1 LSAHADAAITAGLRP
16 ELFAGRGVLANS
28 RTLVFVALIV
38 LAIAGFGF
46 RVTGLSA
53 EGLSEDELNK
63 LNAVADYR
71 TNGLTGANGEHPM
84 LMKALQAATII
95 LAEKWNSTSFVA
107 SRPANRIAPETALR
121 LPGAIIGALT
131 TILIFLIA
139 SELFGSEVALIAA
152 ALWAFDPA
160 AIGFNRVAKEDS
172 FLSFFFLLANVF
184 WLRGQRVAESTDRNP
199 NKYYWLTAASY
210 GAMVASKYVPHLMA
224 ISFCYYW
231 MFQKIP
237 ETRWRL
243 GKKRILTFFAI
254 IGLVFLVL
262 SPTVLLPE
270 TWKQMG
276 LFAGGKRI
284 SHDGYEFM
292 NQLYTQRFSDWLNGI
307 PVYFYLVFTAVK
319 LPLLTVLGFVAGL
332 PLLFRRK
339 LGDGRYFILF
349 WFMLWVVAF
358 CFPGGKFTRYYT
370 TVLPAVLITSALGI
384 QFVGRWLANGIS
396 RFDWGT
402 SLKHYV
408 PASLAVIVITASVI
422 NSVNAAPHFRLFT
435 NSIGG
440 GTNWAGYYFPHDEFY
455 DASMRDVM
463 TEIARRAR
471 PGARV
476 ASESSSLASYYA
488 ERENRPDLVCISL
501 SNPDEV
507 KQLSGGDYVII
518 ARGRRYFS
526 NDAIISTLRDH
537 STPITELKLGPV
549 PSTKLYELDPS
560 SLARLQAASR

>member
-1 LSAHADAAITAGLRP
+1 MSAHAEAIITAGLRP
-16 ELFAGRGVLANS
+16 ELFAGRGLLANS
-28 RTLVFVALIV
+28 KTLVFAALIV
-38 LAIAGFGF
+38 LVIAGFGF

-71 TNGLTGANGEHPM
+71 ANGLTGANGEHPM
-84 LMKALQAATII
+84 LMKAFQAATII
-95 LAEKWNSTSFVA
+95 LAEKWNNTSFVA
-107 SRPANRIAPETALR
+107 SRPAYQVAPETALR
-121 LPGAIIGALT
+121 LPGTIVGTVSA
-131 TILIFLIA
+131 ILIFLIV
-139 SELFGSEVALIAA
+139 SELFGTEVALIAA
-152 ALWAFDPA
+152 ALWAFDPT
-160 AIGFNRVAKEDS
+160 AIGFSRVAKEDS
-172 FLSFFFLLANVF
+172 FLLFFFLLANVF
-184 WLRGQRVAESTDRNP
+184 WLRGQRVAESTDSNP

-210 GAMVASKYVPHLMA
+210 GAMVASKYLPHLFA

-231 MFQKIP
+231 MFQKMP

-243 GKKRILTFFAI
+243 GKKRVLTFFAI
-254 IGLVFLVL
+254 MGVVFLIL

-270 TWKQMG
+270 TWQQMG
-276 LFAGGKRI
+276 LFAGGKRV

-292 NQLYTQRFSDWLNGI
+292 NKLYTQRFSDWLNGI
-307 PVYFYLVFTAVK
+307 PVYFYLVLTAVK
-319 LPLLTVLGFVAGL
+319 LPLLTVLGFVVGL

-370 TVLPAVLITSALGI
+370 TILPAVLITSALGI
-384 QFVGRWLANGIS
+384 QFVGRWLANWAAG
-396 RFDWGT
+396 
-402 SLKHYV
+402 LKHYV
-408 PASLAVIVITASVI
+408 PASLAVIVIAGSVI

-471 PGARV
+471 HGARV
-476 ASESSSLASYYA
+476 ASESPSLATYYA
-488 ERENRPDLVCISL
+488 ERAKRPDLVCVSL
-501 SNPDEV
+501 SDPDAIN
-507 KQLSGGDYVII
+507 QLAVGDYVII

-526 NDAIISTLRDH
+526 NDALISTLQTH
-537 STPITELKLGPV
+537 ATPVTELKLGPV
-549 PSTKLYELDPS
+549 PSAKIYELDS
-560 SLARLQAASR
+560 NSARLLTR